1 MSVSGPNSAAI
12 LTAQSYAEQ
21 DNNQE
26 DMLMN
31 SSQPHIALVNDDPN
45 FLTLLE
51 ELLAEERYKV
61 SIL

>member
-1 MSVSGPNSAAI
+1 
-12 LTAQSYAEQ
+12 
-21 DNNQE
+21 
-26 DMLMN
+26 MN